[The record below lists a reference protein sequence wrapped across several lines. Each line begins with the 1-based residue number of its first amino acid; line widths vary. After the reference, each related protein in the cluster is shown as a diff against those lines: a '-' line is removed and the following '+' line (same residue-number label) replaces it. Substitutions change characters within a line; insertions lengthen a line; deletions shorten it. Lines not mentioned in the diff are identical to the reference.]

1 MIAELTGGY
10 IYRNQK
16 PHVRSIHAYFPSAAL
31 LPGGEMVATAVVG
44 EAFEA
49 ANLQTI
55 LFRSPD
61 GENWQMQGPILERP
75 AGELTSN
82 AARISAMP
90 GGELVVFMIRHDRG
104 KHPEE
109 GLANP
114 ENVGFVDCEL
124 LLLRSRDGGHNWQG
138 PFPLNPP
145 LTGPSFEMCAPIE
158 ALSDGR
164 WVLSTST
171 WHNWDGYGPSGLR
184 QVGLVS
190 RDRGQTW
197 PEYLDIMHDA
207 ENRVF
212 YWESKIVELPDG
224 RLLSCAWAYDQVLAK
239 DLPNQYALSV
249 DGGKT
254 WTPPR
259 SMGLFGQTHTP
270 LALPDGRVLSAYR
283 RIDVPGLWAA
293 VSRLE
298 GDNLVVEEQAPLWG
312 ANDAGLTSHSENM
325 ASNFAVLKFGAP
337 HMLRL
342 PDGSIHLVFW
352 AVEDGV
358 GVARWLKFRLG

>member
-1 MIAELTGGY
+1 MISELTGGY
-10 IYRNQK
+10 IYRNPK

-31 LPGGEMVATAVVG
+31 LPDGGMVATAVVG

-49 ANLQTI
+49 ANLQTV
-55 LFRSPD
+55 LFRSTD

-82 AARISAMP
+82 ASRITSMP
-90 GGELVVFMIRHDRG
+90 DGELIAFMIRHDRS
-104 KHPEE
+104 KHPED

-124 LLLRSRDGGHNWQG
+124 LILRSRDGGQSWQG

-145 LTGPSFEMCAPIE
+145 LAGPAFELCAPIE
-158 ALSDGR
+158 ELSDGR

-171 WHNWDGYGPSGLR
+171 WHNWDGYGPNGLR

-197 PEYLDIMHDA
+197 PEYMDIMHDP
-207 ENRVF
+207 EDRIF
-212 YWESKIVELPDG
+212 YWESKIVELADG
-224 RLLSCAWAYDQVLAK
+224 RLLSCAWAYNQVAAK
-239 DLPNQYALSV
+239 DLPNQYAISV
-249 DGGKT
+249 DGGQT
-254 WTPPR
+254 WTAPR

-270 LALPDGRVLSAYR
+270 LALPDGRILSAYR

-293 VSRLE
+293 ISHLD

-312 ANDAGLTSHSENM
+312 AHAAGLTTHSDNM
-325 ASNFAVLKFGAP
+325 AQNFAVLKFGAP

-342 PDGSIHLVFW
+342 PDGRIHLVFW

-358 GVARWLKFRLG
+358 GGARWLKFRLC